1 MFSYIS
7 LYFLYL
13 WFSIQGRGVSIEEDS
28 EDSSPR
34 TKVITTK
41 YGEVQGRIFS
51 LTRANEKKEESNSN
65 KGSDSKTKPNKY
77 SREKNSHG
85 YDNADFSST
94 LPPVAIYYGIP
105 YATPPVGIN
114 R

>member
-1 MFSYIS
+1 MLKSNLSIS
-7 LYFLYL
+7 LYFLCL
-13 WFSIQGRGVSIEEDS
+13 RFSIQGRGVRIEEDS
-28 EDSSPR
+28 EDSPPR

-51 LTRANEKKEESNSN
+51 LTRTKGQKEESKSN
-65 KGSDSKTKPNKY
+65 KGSDSKTKPNKQ
-77 SREKNSHG
+77 RNSHG
-85 YDNADFSST
+85 YDNTDS

>member
-1 MFSYIS
+1 MFTYIF
-7 LYFLYL
+7 LYFLFL
-13 WFSIQGRGVSIEEDS
+13 RFSIQGRGVSIEEDS
-28 EDSSPR
+28 EDSPPR

-51 LTRANEKKEESNSN
+51 LTRTKGQKEESRSKKGTDSN
-65 KGSDSKTKPNKY
+65 TKPNKH
-77 SREKNSHG
+77 SRERNSHG
-85 YDNADFSST
+85 YDNTDSSAT

>member
-1 MFSYIS
+1 M
-7 LYFLYL
+7 
-13 WFSIQGRGVSIEEDS
+13 IQGRGASIEEDS
-28 EDSSPR
+28 EDSPPR
-34 TKVITTK
+34 TKVIITK

-51 LTRANEKKEESNSN
+51 LTRTKGQKEERKSN
-65 KGSDSKTKPNKY
+65 KGSDSKSKSNKH
-77 SREKNSHG
+77 SSQRNSHG
-85 YDNADFSST
+85 YDNGDSSAA